1 MVQQYLG
8 DVGKTAE
15 KASCPFTLTRRSVL
29 LGVLFALC
37 TISTGFAAAQNRAPP
52 KVGVLWP
59 GDASAFGPYHQA
71 FQEGMRTLGWV
82 DGHNVRFIVR
92 YGDSAPSRFRAVAA
106 ELVALEVDVLVA
118 EEQTLPAV
126 RQTATTIPIVCG
138 DFYDP
143 IAQGFTS
150 SLSRP
155 DRNITGV
162 SWQTIETAA
171 KRLELVKELIPGV
184 KRIAVLF
191 QAGHPGAALDVKA
204 VLSAAGGS
212 NLTVRT
218 FGVSD
223 SRGIQAAFAAMKGDG
238 TEAVIV
244 SWNPLTELKRHEI
257 SRFASSI
264 RLPTFS
270 EGYAFAEAGVLLT
283 YGIDGLEAFKR
294 AAFFVDKILKG
305 AKPSELPIEQPTV
318 FEVAVNLKT
327 AKALKLTIPES
338 VMLRATKVIR

>member
-15 KASCPFTLTRRSVL
+15 NASCPFALTRRSVL

-37 TISTGFAAAQNRAPP
+37 TTSASSVAAQNRAPP

-59 GDASAFGPYHQA
+59 GDASAFGHYHQA
-71 FQEGMRTLGWV
+71 FLEGMRALGWV

-92 YGDSAPSRFRAVAA
+92 YGDNAPSRFSALAA
-106 ELVALEVDVLVA
+106 ELIALEVDVFVA

-150 SLSRP
+150 SLSSP

-162 SWQTIETAA
+162 SWQTLETAA
-171 KRLELVKELIPGV
+171 KRLELVRELNPAV

-223 SRGIQAAFAAMKGDG
+223 LRGIRAAFAAMKDDG

-270 EGYAFAEAGVLLT
+270 EGYALAEAGALLT
-283 YGIDGLEAFKR
+283 YGVDGLEAFKR
-294 AAFFVDKILKG
+294 AAFFIDKILKG
-305 AKPSELPIEQPTV
+305 AKPTELPIEQPTV
-318 FEVAVNLKT
+318 FEVAVNLRT
-327 AKALKLTIPES
+327 AKALGLTIPES
-338 VMLRATKVIR
+338 LMLRATKVIR

>member
-8 DVGKTAE
+8 DVGHTAE
-15 KASCPFTLTRRSVL
+15 NASCPFALTRRLVL
-29 LGVLFALC
+29 VGVLFALC
-37 TISTGFAAAQNRAPP
+37 TTSASSVAAQKRVPP
-52 KVGVLWP
+52 KVGVFWP
-59 GDASAFGPYHQA
+59 GDASAFSHYHQA
-71 FQEGMRTLGWV
+71 FLDGMRALGWV

-92 YGDSAPSRFRAVAA
+92 YGDNTPSRFRALAA
-106 ELVALEVDVLVA
+106 ELVTLEVDVFIA

-126 RQTATTIPIVCG
+126 RQIATTIPIVCG

-150 SLSRP
+150 SLSSP

-162 SWQTIETAA
+162 SWQTLETAA
-171 KRLELVKELIPGV
+171 KRLELVKELNPAV

-204 VLSAAGGS
+204 VLSAGGGS

-218 FGVSD
+218 FGVGE
-223 SRGIQAAFAAMKGDG
+223 SRAIQAAFAAMKDDG
-238 TEAVIV
+238 TEALIV

-257 SRFASSI
+257 CRFASSI

-283 YGIDGLEAFKR
+283 YGVDGLEAFKR
-294 AAFFVDKILKG
+294 AAFFIDKILKG
-305 AKPSELPIEQPTV
+305 AKPTELPIEQPTV

-327 AKALKLTIPES
+327 AKALGLTIPES
-338 VMLRATKVIR
+338 LMLRATKVIR